1 MKFVDEFRDPKLA
14 KKLLDGIKSLTP
26 DREVN
31 LMEVCG
37 THTVAIFKH
46 GIKEL
51 LPERVNLLSG
61 PGCPV
66 CVTPTET
73 IDRALVLAGLPGIIL
88 ATFGD
93 MMKVPGSSLSLE
105 EAKARGRDVR
115 IVYSSLDALEIAREN
130 PKKKAIFF
138 GIGFETTSPSIAC
151 TILKASEAG
160 IKNFF
165 IISAHKLIPPAMR
178 AILEAKEVNLAGF
191 ISPGHVSTIIGSRPY
206 GFISKEFGVPC
217 VIAGFEP
224 LDVLQSIYMLLLQ
237 IREERP
243 RVEIQYRRCVKPE
256 GNIKAQEELD
266 KVFEVSDSSW
276 RGLGTIPDSGLRL
289 RKEFSSFDAEKAFDV
304 QIKSGPK
311 PKGCLCGEIL
321 RGIRIPVECSLF
333 VKECTPEH
341 PIGPCMVSSEGTCA
355 TYYKYHRRRDC
366 EKRR

>member
-14 KKLLDGIKSLTP
+14 KKLLDGIKGLTP
-26 DREVN
+26 DREIN

-51 LPERVNLLSG
+51 LPKRVKLLSG

-66 CVTPTET
+66 CVTPGET
-73 IDRALVLAGLPGIIL
+73 IDRA
-88 ATFGD
+88 
-93 MMKVPGSSLSLE
+93 
-105 EAKARGRDVR
+105 
-115 IVYSSLDALEIAREN
+115 IA
-130 PKKKAIFF
+130 F
-138 GIGFETTSPSIAC
+138 
-151 TILKASEAG
+151 TILKAREEG

-178 AILEAKEVNLAGF
+178 AILEAKEINLAGF
-191 ISPGHVSTIIGSRPY
+191 ISPGHVSTIIGARPY

-289 RKEFSSFDAEKAFDV
+289 RKEFRSFDAEKAFDV
-304 QIKSGPK
+304 QIKSSPE

-321 RGIRIPVECSLF
+321 RGVRIPVECSLF

-355 TYYKYHRRRDC
+355 TYYKYHRRKDY
-366 EKRR
+366 EKG

>member
-1 MKFVDEFRDPKLA
+1 MRFVDEFRDPKLA
-14 KKLLDGIKSLTP
+14 RKLLDGIKGLTP

-51 LPERVNLLSG
+51 LPQGVNLLSG

-66 CVTPTET
+66 CVTPMET
-73 IDRALVLAGLPGIIL
+73 IDRAIALAGLPGIIFT
-88 ATFGD
+88 TFGD
-93 MMKVPGSSLSLE
+93 MIKVPGSSSSLE
-105 EAKARGRDVR
+105 EAKAQGKDVR
-115 IVYSSLDALEIAREN
+115 IVYSSLDALRIAKEN
-130 PKKKAIFF
+130 PKKKTIFF

-151 TILKASEAG
+151 TLSRAKKEG

-165 IISAHKLIPPAMR
+165 LLSAHKLIPPAMK

-206 GFISKEFGVPC
+206 EFISKEFGTPC
-217 VIAGFEP
+217 VISGFEP

-237 IREERP
+237 IRERKP
-243 RVEIQYRRCVKPE
+243 KVEIQYRRCVKPE
-256 GNIKAQEELD
+256 GNIKAQKELD
-266 KVFEVSDSSW
+266 KVFEISDSSW
-276 RGLGTIPDSGLRL
+276 RGLGTIPNSGLRL
-289 RKEFSSFDAEKAFDV
+289 RKEFSSFNAEKAFDV
-304 QIKSGPK
+304 QIESSPE

-321 RGIRIPVECSLF
+321 RGVRIPVECSLF

-355 TYYKYHRRRDC
+355 TYYKYHRRKDY
-366 EKRR
+366 EKR